1 MIWAASSS
9 TQGAVGRPAGDIGDD
24 ARDAFLAHL
33 REGVAAA
40 AAAGDDG
47 YVVDLSAVE
56 HISAGAL
63 MALTIARK
71 EAITSNVKIV
81 LARPSPAIREVL
93 EISRYQLIFD
103 IVDDLDMY
111 GG

>member
-1 MIWAASSS
+1 MIWGASSS
-9 TQGAVGRPAGDIGDD
+9 ARGPVGQPAGDIGDD

-33 REGVAAA
+33 REGVLA
-40 AAAGDDG
+40 AAAGDDD
-47 YVVDLSAVE
+47 YVVDLAAVE

-103 IVDDLDMY
+103 IVDDLDTD

>member
-1 MIWAASSS
+1 MQWAASSS
-9 TQGAVGRPAGDIGDD
+9 TRGPVGRPAGDIDDD

-33 REGVAAA
+33 RDGVAQALKA
-40 AAAGDDG
+40 TSEF
-47 YVVDLSAVE
+47 VVDMAGVE
-56 HISAGAL
+56 HLSAGAL

-71 EAITSNVKIV
+71 EAISSNVKIV

-93 EISRYQLIFD
+93 EISRYQLIFE
-103 IVDDLDMY
+103 IVDDLDAD

>member
-1 MIWAASSS
+1 MIWSASSS
-9 TQGAVGRPAGDIGDD
+9 TRGPVGHPAGDIDDD
-24 ARDAFLAHL
+24 AREAFLGHL
-33 REGVAAA
+33 RDGVAQ
-40 AAAGDDG
+40 AAAGSKE
-47 YVVDLSAVE
+47 YVVDLADVHHMSA
-56 HISAGAL
+56 SAL

-81 LARPSPAIREVL
+81 LARPTPAIREVL

-103 IVDDLDMY
+103 IVDGYDAS

>member
-1 MIWAASSS
+1 MIWSASSS
-9 TQGAVGRPAGDIGDD
+9 ARGPIGQPAGEIGDD
-24 ARDAFLAHL
+24 AREAFLDRL
-33 REGVAAA
+33 RDGVAS
-40 AAAGDDG
+40 AAGDGGEFVLDLAG
-47 YVVDLSAVE
+47 VD

-71 EAITSNVKIV
+71 EAITSNVKII

-103 IVDDLDMY
+103 IVDHLESND
-111 GG
+111 G

>member
-1 MIWAASSS
+1 MQWAASSS
-9 TQGAVGRPAGDIGDD
+9 TRGPVVRPTGDIDDD
-24 ARDAFLAHL
+24 ARESFLSHL
-33 REGVAAA
+33 RDGVAQAAA
-40 AAAGDDG
+40 ATTDF
-47 YVVDLSAVE
+47 VVDMADVE

-71 EAITSNVKIV
+71 EAISSNVKIV
-81 LARPSPAIREVL
+81 LARPGPAIREVL

-103 IVDDLDMY
+103 IVDDLDAD

>member
-9 TQGAVGRPAGDIGDD
+9 TRGPVGRPAGDIDDD
-24 ARDAFLAHL
+24 ARDAFLGHL
-33 REGVAAA
+33 REGVSA
-40 AAAGDDG
+40 AAAGPGD
-47 YVVDLSAVE
+47 YIVDLSGVE

-71 EAITSNVKIV
+71 EAITRDVKIV
-81 LARPSPAIREVL
+81 LARPNPAIREVL

-103 IVDDLDMY
+103 IVDDLDTD

>member
-1 MIWAASSS
+1 MTWYNDAKGFGFIAPDRGGKDIFVHASALQRS
-9 TQGAVGRPAGDIGDD
+9 GIMG
-24 ARDAFLAHL
+24 LA
-33 REGVAAA
+33 EGQRV
-40 AAAGDDG
+40 
-47 YVVDLSAVE
+47 VVDMAGVE
-56 HISAGAL
+56 HMSASAL

-81 LARPSPAIREVL
+81 LARPTPEMREVL

-103 IVDDLDMY
+103 IVDDLDMD